1 MAQYFFAFVLLIAQ
15 ACNATP
21 VVEDKLVPVLEVS
34 VQLPEFNSYAKVCPP
49 ALEYKLQPAALRY
62 PFQAQCS
69 IVVQPLCSFGQQT
82 INFVTLYHQYKFNKF
97 LAFKVRCAP
106 SMVEMLSVYKVE
118 WRVDIEFP
126 GETDAHGTGS
136 EYCSDVKLQQPT
148 EIEIRNLEIANLNE
162 RRMFVPKLSV
172 TVYGTQSQYDQVL
185 KWRDLTQSFTF
196 SSLGQN
202 LWTQVLDQ
210 DSHLDSESDSDLNI
224 QLVTRDDRIKCHLN
238 VLKASAGP
246 GSYFTIVPK
255 GTYKVSLDLYPSN
268 VVFSALQ
275 MIYIGETDIASAKM
289 SGMTF
294 SDKIDFVGLI
304 YRFGVKFAFAS
315 VISLS
320 VFLLKSLTNAES
332 VGKIGAI
339 LTLDSS
345 VEGDKFLQQMY
356 NVAALNSVGQS
367 LLSGI

>member
-1 MAQYFFAFVLLIAQ
+1 MVK
-15 ACNATP
+15 
-21 VVEDKLVPVLEVS
+21 KL
-34 VQLPEFNSYAKVCPP
+34 A
-49 ALEYKLQPAALRY
+49 
-62 PFQAQCS
+62 
-69 IVVQPLCSFGQQT
+69 
-82 INFVTLYHQYKFNKF
+82 
-97 LAFKVRCAP
+97 
-106 SMVEMLSVYKVE
+106 VYKVE

-126 GETDAHGTGS
+126 EETDAYGTGA
-136 EYCSDVKLQQPT
+136 EYCSDVKLQQST
-148 EIEIRNLEIANLNE
+148 EIEIRNYEIANLNE
-162 RRMFVPKLSV
+162 RRTFVPKLSV
-172 TVYGTQSQYDQVL
+172 TVYGTQSQYNEVL

-196 SSLGQN
+196 PSLGQN
-202 LWTQVLDQ
+202 LWSQVLEQ
-210 DSHLDSESDSDLNI
+210 DAHLDSESISDLDI

-238 VLKASAGP
+238 VLKASASL
-246 GSYFTIVPK
+246 GSYFTILPK
-255 GTYKVSLDLYPSN
+255 ETNKVSLDLYPTN

-275 MIYIGETDIASAKM
+275 MIYVGETEIASAEM

-294 SDKIDFVGLI
+294 SDQIDFVGLI

-332 VGKIGAI
+332 AGKMGAI

-345 VEGDKFLQQMY
+345 VEGDKFLKQMY